1 MLAHARHDTA
11 PSPAL
16 SAVPKSAPE
25 RARSVPAADVASIGL
40 SQPSDWVEMLE
51 LVDRCFPYATE
62 DMMGWWLCYQRP
74 LLHVARLDGRVAG
87 FVHVQARPESDTL
100 WINILAVTE
109 EFRHRGIARQLL
121 AHCERLA
128 AEWGLGRLGLQ
139 CHEANASALRLYALQ
154 GHAQVGEDFH
164 ADAGGRYIVHDKALP
179 TSAIAAAVRTPAA
192 DPRWRCI
199 AHRLIYRAWTRRR
212 ARTTR

>member
-1 MLAHARHDTA
+1 M
-11 PSPAL
+11 
-16 SAVPKSAPE
+16 
-25 RARSVPAADVASIGL
+25 
-40 SQPSDWVEMLE
+40 
-51 LVDRCFPYATE
+51 
-62 DMMGWWLCYQRP
+62 
-74 LLHVARLDGRVAG
+74 ARLDGRVAG

-139 CHEANASALRLYALQ
+139 CHEDNASALRLYALQ

-179 TSAIAAAVRTPAA
+179 ASAIAAAVRTPAA

>member
-1 MLAHARHDTA
+1 MA
-11 PSPAL
+11 SPA
-16 SAVPKSAPE
+16 S
-25 RARSVPAADVASIGL
+25 
-40 SQPSDWVEMLE
+40 
-51 LVDRCFPYATE
+51 
-62 DMMGWWLCYQRP
+62 
-74 LLHVARLDGRVAG
+74 
-87 FVHVQARPESDTL
+87 
-100 WINILAVTE
+100 
-109 EFRHRGIARQLL
+109 LL

-139 CHEANASALRLYALQ
+139 CHEDNASALRLYALQ

-179 TSAIAAAVRTPAA
+179 ASAIAAAVRTPAA